1 MSETALL
8 YVMAAFVIISAIALC
23 IQAGMLAGIYKT
35 TKAIQDAVNP
45 LLPKVQ
51 SLIPKVESLVE
62 RANSTVEQS
71 GRQITEISAQ
81 IVEITT
87 RANDILDSTKRQL
100 AIVEDV
106 VGDAAVRAKVQM
118 ERVELVLDD
127 TLSRAHET
135 VAVVHEGVMK
145 PLREVTGLA
154 AGVRAAFGSLARG
167 NRPTVDRATSDEE
180 MFI

>member
-1 MSETALL
+1 MNETILL

-35 TKAIQDAVNP
+35 VKAMQETINP
-45 LLPKVQ
+45 LV
-51 SLIPKVESLVE
+51 PKVESLVE
-62 RANSTVEQS
+62 KTNLTVEQS
-71 GRQITEISAQ
+71 SKQIT
-81 IVEITT
+81 EITT

-100 AIVEDV
+100 AIVEEV

-127 TLSRAHET
+127 TLSRVHET
-135 VAVVHEGVMK
+135 VAVFHDGIMR
-145 PLREVTGLA
+145 PLREVNGIA
-154 AGVRAAFGSLARG
+154 AGVRAALGALARG
-167 NRPTVDRATSDEE
+167 NRPTVDQATSDEE

>member
-1 MSETALL
+1 MSETTLL
-8 YVMAAFVIISAIALC
+8 YVMTAFVIISAIALC

-35 TKAIQDAVNP
+35 VKSLQESINP
-45 LLPKVQ
+45 LL
-51 SLIPKVESLVE
+51 PKVESLVE
-62 RANSTVEQS
+62 KANTTVEQS
-71 GRQITEISAQ
+71 GKQIT
-81 IVEITT
+81 EITT

-100 AIVEDV
+100 AIVEDL
-106 VGDAAVRAKVQM
+106 VGDAAARAKVQM

-135 VAVVHEGVMK
+135 VAVVHDGIMR
-145 PLREVTGLA
+145 PLREVSGVA
-154 AGVRAAFGSLARG
+154 AGIRAALGAMARG

>member
-1 MSETALL
+1 MNETTLL
-8 YVMAAFVIISAIALC
+8 YVMTAFVIISAIALC
-23 IQAGMLAGIYKT
+23 VQAGMLAGIYKT
-35 TKAIQDAVNP
+35 TKSLQEAINP
-45 LLPKVQ
+45 LLPKV
-51 SLIPKVESLVE
+51 ESLVA
-62 RANSTVEQS
+62 RANATVEQS
-71 GRQITEISAQ
+71 GRQIT
-81 IVEITT
+81 EITT

-100 AIVEDV
+100 AIMEDV

-135 VAVVHEGVMK
+135 VAVVHDGIMR
-145 PLREVTGLA
+145 PLREVNGIA
-154 AGVRAAFGSLARG
+154 AGVRAALGALARG

>member
-1 MSETALL
+1 MNETTLL

-35 TKAIQDAVNP
+35 VKAMQETINP
-45 LLPKVQ
+45 LV
-51 SLIPKVESLVE
+51 PKVESLVE
-62 RANSTVEQS
+62 KTNAAVEQG
-71 GRQITEISAQ
+71 GRQITEI
-81 IVEITT
+81 TT
-87 RANDILDSTKRQL
+87 RANGILESSKDILDSTKRQL

-135 VAVVHEGVMK
+135 IAVFHDGVMR
-145 PLREVTGLA
+145 PLREINGLA
-154 AGVRAAFGSLARG
+154 AGVRAALAAMARG
-167 NRPTVDRATSDEE
+167 NRPTPDRATSDEE

>member
-1 MSETALL
+1 MSEISLL

-35 TKAIQDAVNP
+35 TKQLQESINP
-45 LLPKVQ
+45 
-51 SLIPKVESLVE
+51 LIPKVENLVE
-62 RANSTVEQS
+62 KANSTVEQS
-71 GRQITEISAQ
+71 GKQIT
-81 IVEITT
+81 EITT

-106 VGDAAVRAKVQM
+106 VGDAAARAKIQL
-118 ERVELVLDD
+118 ERVDLVIDD

-135 VAVVHEGVMK
+135 VAVLHDGIMR
-145 PLREVTGLA
+145 PLREVNGIA
-154 AGVRAAFGSLARG
+154 AGVRAALGSLARG

>member
-8 YVMAAFVIISAIALC
+8 YVMTAFVIISAIALC
-23 IQAGMLAGIYKT
+23 VQAGMLAGIYKT
-35 TKAIQDAVNP
+35 TKSLQEAINP
-45 LLPKVQ
+45 LL
-51 SLIPKVESLVE
+51 PKVESLVE
-62 RANSTVEQS
+62 KTNVAVEQS
-71 GRQITEISAQ
+71 GRQIT
-81 IVEITT
+81 EITT

-106 VGDAAVRAKVQM
+106 VGDAAGRAKVQM

-135 VAVVHEGVMK
+135 VAVVHDGIMK
-145 PLREVTGLA
+145 PLRELNGIA
-154 AGVRAAFGSLARG
+154 AGVRAALGALARG
-167 NRPTVDRATSDEE
+167 DRPTVDRATSDEE